1 MLRILLHC
9 VPDIVRMNINKVN
22 KMERIK
28 WEQPLDNTTHTH
40 NLHSVRMPQDTSL
53 TMNRQIIHVIA
64 ERLHYKMLD
73 QLLYIADIAAR
84 QVE

>member
-1 MLRILLHC
+1 
-9 VPDIVRMNINKVN
+9 
-22 KMERIK
+22 
-28 WEQPLDNTTHTH
+28 
-40 NLHSVRMPQDTSL
+40 MPQDTSL